1 MAVAKPVILPDTF
14 NDDWNW
20 DDWATHFDNCSEING
35 WDATAKLKFLK
46 VRLTGRA
53 QSVFQRLPDD
63 QKDTFAHA
71 TTALQKW
78 FEPVSKQQ
86 LYAIEL
92 STRRKRPTESWADLA
107 DYLRKLASKAYPDLA
122 REGTDQLA
130 LTHYLMSLTD
140 VQTDLH
146 VKQRS
151 PGTLEEA
158 VSFMLQVEASMSTA
172 RIASMAV
179 ANCTTQEENS
189 QQLVPDSSQNDKL
202 LALVQKNDK
211 LLALVQKLDQRL
223 GTLENHLPSTRPPR
237 GPRPPRRQPTEVVS
251 FKCKQVG
258 HYARGCASFSANQ
271 SGN

>member
-14 NDDWNW
+14 NGDGNW
-20 DDWATHFDNCSEING
+20 DDWATHFDNCSKING
-35 WDATAKLKFLK
+35 WDDAAKLKFLK
-46 VRLTGRA
+46 ARLTGRA
-53 QSVFQRLPDD
+53 QSVFQRLSDD
-63 QKDTFAHA
+63 QKDTFFHA

-78 FEPVSKQQ
+78 FEPVSKRQ
-86 LYAIEL
+86 LYATEL
-92 STRRKRPTESWADLA
+92 SKRRKRPTESWADLA
-107 DYLRKLASKAYPDLA
+107 DNLKKLASKAYPDLA

-140 VQTDLH
+140 IQTALH

-158 VSFMLQVEASMSTA
+158 VSFTLQVEASMATA
-172 RIASMAV
+172 RIASMGV

-202 LALVQKNDK
+202 LALVQK
-211 LLALVQKLDQRL
+211 LDQRQ
-223 GTLENHLPSTRPPR
+223 GTFENRLPSTRPPR
-237 GPRPPRRQPTEVVS
+237 GPRPPRRQPTEVVC